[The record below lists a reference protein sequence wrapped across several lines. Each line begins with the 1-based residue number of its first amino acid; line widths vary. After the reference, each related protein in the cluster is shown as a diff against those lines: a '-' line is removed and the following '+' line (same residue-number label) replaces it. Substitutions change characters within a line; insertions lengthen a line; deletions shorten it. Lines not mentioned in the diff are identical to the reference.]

1 MYLRGWGG
9 ESGAACCPSGQ
20 RAVAGHVRYAS
31 SGIVFYFMGNRRL
44 PAFPVGGRKM
54 NLNPPRIVIAGTGSG
69 VGKTTITL
77 GLLSALTRRGIRV
90 QAFKAGPDYLDPGLH
105 RLATGRPSRNLDT
118 WMLGAD
124 GMREVFLKGAQG
136 ADLCLIEGV
145 MGLFDGKDSR
155 SNEGSTAEIA
165 AELGA
170 PVVLVLDAGAAAR
183 SVAAVVR
190 GFQVFDPAVRI
201 GGVIL
206 NRVGSEGHHRML
218 KAAIEGE
225 CNVPVLGSL
234 HEDASHQLPEGNL
247 GLVPTVDP
255 QGLPAW
261 LERLADKVDETID
274 LNALLAWARETEDS
288 VKLPDSV
295 RFTHA
300 PPPSSGPVIAVARDE
315 AFHFYYPEN
324 LELLQSEG
332 ARLRFFSP
340 LAGEELPEY
349 AEGLY
354 IGGGFPEEFAEVLAG
369 QEEVKRSIRDRIEG
383 GLPTYAEGGGF
394 MYLCESLRD
403 RDGRQHPMV
412 GVIPAR
418 MEMGSRL
425 SAFGYREVRG
435 STDTLLLREGETA
448 RGHEFHYSRLSE
460 SPEWQPAWRTEG
472 LYGAGWEG
480 FSVGRLLATYTH
492 LHFLSHP
499 DMARRWVD
507 ACRQYRW
514 ERNH

>member
-1 MYLRGWGG
+1 
-9 ESGAACCPSGQ
+9 
-20 RAVAGHVRYAS
+20 
-31 SGIVFYFMGNRRL
+31 
-44 PAFPVGGRKM
+44 M
-54 NLNPPRIVIAGTGSG
+54 NLYPPRIVIAGTGSG
-69 VGKTTITL
+69 VGKTTVTL

-90 QAFKAGPDYLDPGLH
+90 QAFKAGPDYLDPGFH

-118 WMLGAD
+118 WMLGTD

-145 MGLFDGKDSR
+145 MGLFDGNDSR

-170 PVVLVLDAGAAAR
+170 PVVLILDAGTAAR

-190 GFQVFDPAVRI
+190 GFQVFDPEVRI

-218 KAAIEGE
+218 KSAIEGE
-225 CNVPVLGSL
+225 CGIPVLGAF
-234 HEDASHQLPEGNL
+234 HQDPSHQLPEGNL
-247 GLVPTVDP
+247 GLVPAVDP
-255 QGLPAW
+255 QGFPAW
-261 LERLADKVDETID
+261 LEALADKVDENVD
-274 LNALLAWARETEDS
+274 LKALLALARVTESS
-288 VKLPDSV
+288 VKPPDST
-295 RFTHA
+295 RFIHS
-300 PPPSSGPVIAVARDE
+300 PPPPPRPVIAVARDE
-315 AFHFYYPEN
+315 AFCFYYPEN

-340 LAGEELPEY
+340 LAGEKLPDE

-354 IGGGFPEEFAEVLAG
+354 IGGGFPEEFAEVLTK
-369 QEEVKRSIRDRIEG
+369 QEEVKRSIRDRIEA

-394 MYLCESLRD
+394 MYLCESLK
-403 RDGRQHPMV
+403 DGEGRLHPMA

-418 MEMGSRL
+418 VEMGPGL
-425 SAFGYREVRG
+425 SAFGYREVRAE
-435 STDTLLLREGETA
+435 TDTLLLRKGKTA
-448 RGHEFHYSRLSE
+448 RGHEFHYSRLTE

-480 FSVGRLLATYTH
+480 FSAGRLLATYIH

-499 DMARRWVD
+499 GMARRWVD
-507 ACRQYRW
+507 TCRQYRR
-514 ERNH
+514 EKASL